1 MLIMDEADQLLGDV
15 YAADMAHIVEHCGK
29 KLGQHKA
36 PAAAQRGKAPA
47 AAAAAGDVVES
58 SSNSSTSS
66 SSNGSSGDE
75 GRLLLPV
82 KRQTVLV
89 SATLWA
95 GVLGRFA
102 KWCFE
107 PQFLTMG
114 NAPTWSNDDSDAD
127 VANGKGSEGSK
138 TWGWGAKGWEGPAS
152 VVQQGPKT
160 QGMAGGAEGSGLVP
174 TMPPNLEH
182 RYMVVNPQHKADA
195 MRRAMYALDVSMG
208 LGFMNW
214 QQRLKDVAGKV
225 AAKKIEV
232 RGVVGC
238 LQGGAAVPDV
248 LSALVRLARSP
259 CA

>member
-1 MLIMDEADQLLGDV
+1 MGALRLHRCPILIMDEADQLLGDV

-58 SSNSSTSS
+58 SSSS
-66 SSNGSSGDE
+66 SSSGDE
-75 GRLLLPV
+75 GSLLLPV

-102 KWCFE
+102 KWCPE

-127 VANGKGSEGSK
+127 AANDKGSEGSK
-138 TWGWGAKGWEGPAS
+138 T
-152 VVQQGPKT
+152 
-160 QGMAGGAEGSGLVP
+160 
-174 TMPPNLEH
+174 
-182 RYMVVNPQHKADA
+182 
-195 MRRAMYALDVSMG
+195 
-208 LGFMNW
+208 
-214 QQRLKDVAGKV
+214 
-225 AAKKIEV
+225 
-232 RGVVGC
+232 
-238 LQGGAAVPDV
+238 
-248 LSALVRLARSP
+248 
-259 CA
+259 

>member
-1 MLIMDEADQLLGDV
+1 
-15 YAADMAHIVEHCGK
+15 MAHIVEHCGK

-47 AAAAAGDVVES
+47 AAAAAGDVIES
-58 SSNSSTSS
+58 SSSS
-66 SSNGSSGDE
+66 SSSSSSGDE
-75 GRLLLPV
+75 GSLLLPV

-102 KWCFE
+102 KWCPE

-127 VANGKGSEGSK
+127 AANGKGSEGSK

-160 QGMAGGAEGSGLVP
+160 HGMAGGAEGSGLVP

-195 MRRAMYALDVSMG
+195 IRRAMYALEVSMG

-232 RGVVGC
+232 
-238 LQGGAAVPDV
+238 GAA
-248 LSALVRLARSP
+248 A
-259 CA
+259 

>member
-1 MLIMDEADQLLGDV
+1 MGALRLHRCPILIMDEADQLLGDV

-29 KLGQHKA
+29 KLGQL
-36 PAAAQRGKAPA
+36 PAAAKGSK
-47 AAAAAGDVVES
+47 DKS
-58 SSNSSTSS
+58 SSSSTSTSS
-66 SSNGSSGDE
+66 SDSSDSSGDK
-75 GRLLLPV
+75 GSLLLPV

-89 SATLWA
+89 SATLWD

-102 KWCFE
+102 RWCPN

-114 NAPTWSNDDSDAD
+114 NAPTWSNEDGEAD
-127 VANGKGSEGSK
+127 GADGKGSEGSK

-195 MRRAMYALDVSMG
+195 MRRAMYALEVGMG

-232 RGVVGC
+232 SGAGGLGFC
-238 LQGGAAVPDV
+238 LYAVWPFEM
-248 LSALVRLARSP
+248 
-259 CA
+259 

>member
-1 MLIMDEADQLLGDV
+1 MGALRLHRCPILIMDEADQLLGDV

-29 KLGQHKA
+29 KLGQQQQQQQQ
-36 PAAAQRGKAPA
+36 PSAASKGGQGKGSKA
-47 AAAAAGDVVES
+47 AAAAAGAAEDTAGS
-58 SSNSSTSS
+58 S
-66 SSNGSSGDE
+66 SSGDE
-75 GRLLLPV
+75 GSLLLPV

-89 SATLWA
+89 SATLWD

-102 KWCFE
+102 KWCPN

-114 NAPTWSNDDSDAD
+114 SAPTWSNDDAD
-127 VANGKGSEGSK
+127 VDQANGRDSEGSK

-152 VVQQGPKT
+152 VVLQGPKT
-160 QGMAGGAEGSGLVP
+160 QGMAGGAEGAGLVP
-174 TMPPNLEH
+174 TLPPNLEH

-195 MRRAMYALDVSMG
+195 MRRAMYALGVGMG

-232 RGVVGC
+232 G
-238 LQGGAAVPDV
+238 
-248 LSALVRLARSP
+248 
-259 CA
+259 